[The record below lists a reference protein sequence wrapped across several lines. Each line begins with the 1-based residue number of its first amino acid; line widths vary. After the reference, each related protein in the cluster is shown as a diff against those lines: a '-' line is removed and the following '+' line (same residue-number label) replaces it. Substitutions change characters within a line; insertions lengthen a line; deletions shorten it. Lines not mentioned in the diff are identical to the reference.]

1 MQLLA
6 ERKLGEV
13 RLGGR
18 RGISEESWACK
29 NTVDSLEEGVLKLP
43 LRPPKGSLSCG
54 SPRSEARG
62 GGGARASWSWDSD
75 VMG

>member
-29 NTVDSLEEGVLKLP
+29 NTVDSLEEGGTETTFATTK
-43 LRPPKGSLSCG
+43 RK
-54 SPRSEARG
+54 SELWI
-62 GGGARASWSWDSD
+62 SKK
-75 VMG
+75 